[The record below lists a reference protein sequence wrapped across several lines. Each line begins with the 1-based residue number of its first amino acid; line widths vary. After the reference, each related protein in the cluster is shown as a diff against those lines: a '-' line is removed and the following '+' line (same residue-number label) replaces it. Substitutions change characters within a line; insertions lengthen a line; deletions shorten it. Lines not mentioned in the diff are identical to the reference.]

1 MPTSVRRS
9 ILCYIVVVI
18 ALIIVYASIFLFLM
32 YREAQQIPAQMVQVN
47 PVTAV
52 YWVIATMTTVGYGDV
67 FFMGAVGRIFSVVV
81 AISGVFLLFALL
93 FPLIITPW
101 IELRVKA
108 ALPTRVSEKLSNHLI
123 LCGYSQP
130 AMSLID
136 ELEHQR
142 IPFVV
147 IEADANTVRDL
158 LEREIPCIHGDPSDG
173 DTLKG
178 ANIDTARVLIANKS
192 DEMNASIVLTAREL
206 SELKIIAILEDL
218 SKRKYLEYAGA
229 NSVIAPKS
237 MLGHFIG
244 RKAVDPTVSHLVGAT
259 DFLKDVEIIEF
270 PIYPGSELIGKS
282 LKDSG
287 IRKRTGCNVIG
298 MWAGGELSLNLK
310 STDVIRSNSIL
321 LAVGTNEQLLG
332 LKKLVR

>member
-1 MPTSVRRS
+1 MPISIRRS
-9 ILCYIVVVI
+9 VFHYISVVI
-18 ALIIVYASIFLFLM
+18 ALVIVYASIFLFLM
-32 YREAQQIPAQMVQVN
+32 NMEAQQIPEQMVHVN

-52 YWVIATMTTVGYGDV
+52 YWVITTITAVGYGDV
-67 FFMGAVGRIFSVVV
+67 HFIEGVGRLFSVVV
-81 AISGVFLLFALL
+81 AISGVILLFALL
-93 FPLIITPW
+93 FPLVITPW
-101 IELRVKA
+101 IESRVKA
-108 ALPTRVSEKLSNHLI
+108 ALPTRVPSKLSNHLI
-123 LCGYSQP
+123 LCGHSQP

-136 ELEHQR
+136 ELEHQG

-147 IEADANTVRDL
+147 IEGDLNTVKDL
-158 LEREIPCIHGDPSDG
+158 LERDLPCIHGDPSDR
-173 DTLKG
+173 DTLEG
-178 ANIDTARVLIANKS
+178 ANIHKARVLIANKS
-192 DEMNASIVLTAREL
+192 DEVNASIVLTAREL

-259 DFLKDVEIIEF
+259 DFLKDIEIIEF

-282 LKDSG
+282 LLDVE
-287 IRKRTGCNVIG
+287 IRKRTGCNIIG
-298 MWAGGELSLNLK
+298 MWAGGELSLNPK

-321 LAVGTNEQLLG
+321 LAVGTDEQLLN